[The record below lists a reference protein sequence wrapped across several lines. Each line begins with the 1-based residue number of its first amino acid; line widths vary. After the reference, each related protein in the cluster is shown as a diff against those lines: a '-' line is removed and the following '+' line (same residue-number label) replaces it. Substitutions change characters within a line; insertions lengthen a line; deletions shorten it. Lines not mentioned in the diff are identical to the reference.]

1 MTNKYFHGVQ
11 TLALAGISSALLL
24 STQVAANDQTTV
36 AAKDQT
42 KTRVGTCE
50 DAKAQTKY
58 WCEEREQVTVV
69 SFGMECENA
78 KKNAEEACNGVVEED
93 KPYKF
98 DGTGTK
104 KDN

>member
-1 MTNKYFHGVQ
+1 MSKQFPFGVYM
-11 TLALAGISSALLL
+11 LAIAGIT
-24 STQVAANDQTTV
+24 STVLFATPVMANEQTTV
-36 AAKDQT
+36 AAQDQE

-58 WCEEREQVTVV
+58 WCEERAQVTVV

-78 KKNAEEACNGVVEED
+78 RKNAEEACDGVVTED

-98 DGTGTK
+98 DR